1 MTRRSGSTDT
11 ALPEAAAPGT
21 PPGPPGPAR
30 PPRKPPRPRGAAPSA
45 NPDAF
50 LAAPEQVPGY
60 RDLVQIGYGGFSV
73 VYRAVQESVD
83 RAVAVKVLT
92 VAGPDEDTRRRFD
105 REVRLAGKLSG
116 HPHVVTVLDTGTT
129 ASGRPFL
136 AMDLYDG
143 GSMKE
148 WLGRR
153 GTLTPAQAAAVGAK
167 IADALAAAHELGVLH
182 RDVKPNN
189 ILVSRYGEPA
199 LADFGVSCLLDSS
212 ASGSVLDIFS
222 PQHAA
227 PELMTRGV
235 PSVASDIYA
244 LASSLYELLMGRPPF
259 GGNGQDVRATM
270 FRTVSE
276 PAPRADCPGIP
287 GLADAIERAMAKEP
301 HDRFPDA
308 AAFARELRA
317 LIPDGGSA
325 ALAMGD
331 VPGPRREGT
340 TPSAG
345 LGGHPAVVGPSSAT
359 HRSAGMAGMAGI
371 AGAAGTAGVAGITDI
386 ADAADM
392 TDEMY
397 VYSASEHYP
406 PRPDDT
412 MVRPDREDS
421 AGADR
426 ADRAGRAAA
435 GGRRG
440 ANRSSSGGNG
450 GSAGGGGRGERGAR
464 SGESRSRKPLI
475 IAAGV
480 ALVAGA
486 GWAVISSQGS
496 GAPRDAAAAN
506 PAPPTSSGAGP
517 ESTSAPHATTST
529 SATHA
534 TSSTSSAHH
543 SSSSPPSHAPL
554 SSTSAP
560 ASVSAPP
567 PPVSTASSS
576 GPQLPGTYHRFRNA
590 QSGDC
595 LAQPSGS
602 GTAGHQS
609 CASDRTQGWEYT
621 VPLTGIL
628 GAVTGQFE
636 LVNGSTGQCLT
647 GGAGGTVSVRPCTGS
662 TAQFWSKTGGSGA
675 STEFQNAADGQC
687 LKTAAGTVGEGP
699 CSSSDNTTQWT
710 ENGTV

>member
-1 MTRRSGSTDT
+1 MPKPR
-11 ALPEAAAPGT
+11 AAAP
-21 PPGPPGPAR
+21 A
-30 PPRKPPRPRGAAPSA
+30 A

-50 LAAPEQVPGY
+50 LAQPEHVPGY

-83 RAVAVKVLT
+83 RAVALKVLT
-92 VAGPDEDTRRRFD
+92 VAGPDADTQRRFD
-105 REVRLAGKLSG
+105 REVRLAGRLSG

-153 GTLTPAQAAAVGAK
+153 GPLTPAQAAGVGAK
-167 IADALAAAHELGVLH
+167 IAEALAAAHELGVLH

-235 PSVASDIYA
+235 PSVASDVYA
-244 LASSLYELLMGRPPF
+244 LASSLYELLTGRPPF
-259 GGNGQDVRATM
+259 HGNGQDVRATM

-276 PAPRADCPGIP
+276 PAPRADCPGLP

-308 AAFARELRA
+308 AGFARELRA
-317 LIPDGGSA
+317 LIPDGESA
-325 ALAMGD
+325 ALVMGD
-331 VPGPRREGT
+331 GAEP
-340 TPSAG
+340 TPEAVRASASF
-345 LGGHPAVVGPSSAT
+345 GGHPAVVGPA
-359 HRSAGMAGMAGI
+359 AV
-371 AGAAGTAGVAGITDI
+371 GAAAVSTAAVGAAAIRPVAVRPVGDLSH
-386 ADAADM
+386 AADM

-406 PRPDDT
+406 SRPDDT
-412 MVRPDREDS
+412 MVRPDREDRA
-421 AGADR
+421 AGAERPGRPGRPDR
-426 ADRAGRAAA
+426 DGRGAVA
-435 GGRRG
+435 GGRP
-440 ANRSSSGGNG
+440 
-450 GSAGGGGRGERGAR
+450 GSGRGGDRGDGRDEGRGDRGAR
-464 SGESRSRKPLI
+464 GGESRSRKPLLVV
-475 IAAGV
+475 AGI

-486 GWAVISSQGS
+486 GWAVLSSHGS
-496 GAPRDAAAAN
+496 AAPRDTGSAN
-506 PAPPTSSGAGP
+506 PAPPSSSGSGADP
-517 ESTSAPHATTST
+517 TSAPRTTPTTSATRSTTGSST
-529 SATHA
+529 SATHHSSSPTPSRA
-534 TSSTSSAHH
+534 SLSSTSSA
-543 SSSSPPSHAPL
+543 
-554 SSTSAP
+554 SA
-560 ASVSAPP
+560 SLAPP
-567 PPVSTASSS
+567 PAVTTASS
-576 GPQLPGTYHRFRNA
+576 GPLLPGTYHRFRNA
-590 QSGDC
+590 GTGDC

-602 GTAGHQS
+602 GTAGHQG
-609 CASDRTQGWEYT
+609 CASDRAQGWEYT
-621 VPLTGIL
+621 VPLTGVL
-628 GAVTGQFE
+628 GALTGQFE

-647 GGAGGTVSVRPCTGS
+647 GGAGGPVSVRACAGS
-662 TAQFWSKTGGSGA
+662 TTQFWSKTGGAGGA
-675 STEFQNAADGQC
+675 TEFQNAADGQC
-687 LKTAAGTVGEGP
+687 LKTASGTVSEGP
-699 CSSSDNTTQWT
+699 CASGDTAAQWA